1 MRHFKNII
9 IGFGKAGKTLAGTLA
24 KHGEEVLV
32 IEKDPK
38 MYGGTCINVACLP
51 TKNMIIS
58 AHSGVNYEE
67 ALKRKNQLTSML
79 RDKNYHK
86 VADQKE
92 ATVLTATAEFLD
104 DHTLQVSD
112 NSGQEQLTAERIF
125 INTGAKPI
133 LPNINGLLDSK
144 RVFTSTDLLDKNSQT
159 KELVI
164 LGSGPIGLEFAS
176 MYAQFGS
183 HVAVIDQAPMILGR
197 FEPEIAEQAKKDLE
211 EDGVNF
217 LLESSLAKVT
227 DTNDGVDLEVA
238 LPTGKRHLTADALLV
253 ATGRR
258 ANIDDLHLE
267 RTNIQTGSRG
277 EIVVNDTLETSVNN
291 VYALG
296 DVAGSLQFTY
306 ISLDDWRI
314 VANNLYGNKIRNR
327 SNRPVFA
334 NTIFLNPAISSVG
347 QTEAQL
353 KKVGKEYKVLK
364 MPAAGVPKAQVIGNP
379 RGSYK
384 ALIDPNTHQI
394 LGATLD
400 VLNLPSMKGIIDP
413 NLRQL
418 MTNLIIEL
426 YKYQA
431 ESERKRIIERQQ
443 QGIALTQSR

>member
-1 MRHFKNII
+1 MKHFKNII

-58 AHSGVNYEE
+58 AHSGVSYEE
-67 ALKRKNQLTSML
+67 ALERKNQLTSML

-92 ATVLTATAEFLD
+92 ATVLTAMAEFLD

-183 HVAVIDQAPMILGR
+183 HVTVIDQAPMILGR

-211 EDGVNF
+211 EDGVKF

-258 ANIDDLHLE
+258 ANTDDLHLE

-277 EIVVNDTLETSVNN
+277 EIIVNDTLETSVNN

-314 VANNLYGNKIRNR
+314 VANNLY
-327 SNRPVFA
+327 
-334 NTIFLNPAISSVG
+334 
-347 QTEAQL
+347 
-353 KKVGKEYKVLK
+353 
-364 MPAAGVPKAQVIGNP
+364 
-379 RGSYK
+379 
-384 ALIDPNTHQI
+384 
-394 LGATLD
+394 
-400 VLNLPSMKGIIDP
+400 
-413 NLRQL
+413 
-418 MTNLIIEL
+418 
-426 YKYQA
+426 
-431 ESERKRIIERQQ
+431 
-443 QGIALTQSR
+443 

>member
-1 MRHFKNII
+1 
-9 IGFGKAGKTLAGTLA
+9 
-24 KHGEEVLV
+24 
-32 IEKDPK
+32 
-38 MYGGTCINVACLP
+38 
-51 TKNMIIS
+51 
-58 AHSGVNYEE
+58 
-67 ALKRKNQLTSML
+67 
-79 RDKNYHK
+79 
-86 VADQKE
+86 
-92 ATVLTATAEFLD
+92 VLTATAEFLD
-104 DHTLQVSD
+104 DHTIQVSD

-394 LGATLD
+394 LGATIYAEEAFETIN
-400 VLNLPSMKGIIDP
+400 VISVAMQNNLPAEA
-413 NLRQL
+413 LRDQIYTHPT
-418 MTNLIIEL
+418 MTE
-426 YKYQA
+426 
-431 ESERKRIIERQQ
+431 
-443 QGIALTQSR
+443 ALNDLFGQI

>member
-277 EIVVNDTLETSVNN
+277 EVVVNDTLETSVNN

-394 LGATLD
+394 LGATIYAEEAFETIN
-400 VLNLPSMKGIIDP
+400 VISVAMQNNLPAEA
-413 NLRQL
+413 LRDQIYTHPT
-418 MTNLIIEL
+418 MTE
-426 YKYQA
+426 
-431 ESERKRIIERQQ
+431 
-443 QGIALTQSR
+443 ALNDLFGQI